1 MNEMN
6 DKWIN
11 DIRSRMDNYSEPLPA
26 GLWEKIES
34 EISTPAPKVI
44 PLWRKW
50 TSVAAA
56 AMLILAVSTVS
67 VWLWT
72 SDPELKEA
80 NAELSETNELM
91 QTPDDN
97 LVLSDVI
104 KTEEE
109 NESLLAE
116 TVSKADYPVNKKKQV
131 GNANDLHEKGIDAL
145 PENVLSDY
153 ESINPEVET
162 ADEHSDD
169 TVTEDAVSLKEKRMK
184 RMKEDRETARRN
196 ASYLAMADNKQG
208 KRNQQQFQW
217 NVSSG
222 NTNKIG
228 CSG

>member
-97 LVLSDVI
+97 LVLS
-104 KTEEE
+104 EEIDSAE
-109 NESLLAE
+109 WVPLE
-116 TVSKADYPVNKKKQV
+116 TVTDKIYPKHPDNIAYVLYEEYLNKTDKM
-131 GNANDLHEKGIDAL
+131 E
-145 PENVLSDY
+145 
-153 ESINPEVET
+153 
-162 ADEHSDD
+162 
-169 TVTEDAVSLKEKRMK
+169 
-184 RMKEDRETARRN
+184 
-196 ASYLAMADNKQG
+196 
-208 KRNQQQFQW
+208 
-217 NVSSG
+217 
-222 NTNKIG
+222 
-228 CSG
+228 

>member
-56 AMLILAVSTVS
+56 AMLVLAVSTVS

-72 SDPELKEA
+72 SDSELKEA

-153 ESINPEVET
+153 ESINPE
-162 ADEHSDD
+162 
-169 TVTEDAVSLKEKRMK
+169 LLRKM
-184 RMKEDRETARRN
+184 
-196 ASYLAMADNKQG
+196 
-208 KRNQQQFQW
+208 QFR
-217 NVSSG
+217 
-222 NTNKIG
+222 
-228 CSG
+228 